1 MKGPCE
7 DQRMFKGSEPFS
19 NHVNKQQC
27 VHKLTDQWTD
37 QLALAS
43 LFALTKL
50 QGVSDIRLGY
60 EVF

>member
-7 DQRMFKGSEPFS
+7 DQRMFKRSEPLS
-19 NHVNKQQC
+19 NHVNNQQC

-50 QGVSDIRLGY
+50 
-60 EVF
+60 